1 MTENVNHKNRKIH
14 RTCAITPPT
23 PANSISNPC
32 KFRGK
37 TIEILS
43 ILSNSGGMTTRE
55 IADKTGI
62 PIREVWV
69 YCRRGEKKGIIER
82 KERWGWI
89 STVFGFLIL
98 DINNNNVNT
107 CTTQGKHKVNTCT
120 TRLYTVAKKSQQL
133 NLSVYANRSDITEPE
148 RIVVEVLVKHYERT
162 GEKYR
167 YFRDFYHFCDETGVG
182 AVDAPEAL
190 ARLKEEGC
198 IYTRKDEFGWKI
210 GLKVNFV
217 ERLKF
222 C

>member
-1 MTENVNHKNRKIH
+1 MSEDHKEKKVS
-14 RTCAITPPT
+14 ITGT
-23 PANSISNPC
+23 VSTTLTTAFLSNPC

-37 TIEILS
+37 TIEILG

-55 IADKTGI
+55 ISDQTGI
-62 PIREVWV
+62 PVKTVNV
-69 YCRRGEKKGIIER
+69 YCWLGEKRGIFER
-82 KERWGWI
+82 KERWGWKA
-89 STVFGFLIL
+89 TPFGFFVLS
-98 DINNNNVNT
+98 INNNNDKSNINELLI
-107 CTTQGKHKVNTCT
+107 KDKSSINH
-120 TRLYTVAKKSQQL
+120 LYTVPKKSHQL
-133 NLSVYANRSDITEPE
+133 NLSVFTNRSDITEPE
-148 RIVVEVLVKHYERT
+148 RVVVGVLVKHYERT

-182 AVDAPEAL
+182 AVDAPAAI

-210 GLKVNFV
+210 GLKVDFV

>member
-1 MTENVNHKNRKIH
+1 MPENENYEDRKVPKI
-14 RTCAITPPT
+14 TCITPTPT
-23 PANSISNPC
+23 SFISNPC

-43 ILSNSGGMTTRE
+43 VLSNSGGMTTRE
-55 IADKTGI
+55 ISDKTGI
-62 PIREVWV
+62 PVREVWV
-69 YCRRGEKKGIIER
+69 YCRRGEKKGIFER
-82 KERWGWI
+82 KEQWGWTATPI
-89 STVFGFLIL
+89 GLLVLC
-98 DINNNNVNT
+98 INNNNVNT
-107 CTTQGKHKVNTCT
+107 CTTQGKHKVNTCQT
-120 TRLYTVAKKSQQL
+120 HLYTVPRKSHQL
-133 NLSVYANRSDITEPE
+133 NLSIFTNRSDITEPE
-148 RIVVEVLVKHYERT
+148 RVVVEVLVKHYERT

-167 YFRDFYHFCDETGVG
+167 YFHDFYHFCDETGVG
-182 AVDAPEAL
+182 AVDAPQAL

>member
-1 MTENVNHKNRKIH
+1 
-14 RTCAITPPT
+14 
-23 PANSISNPC
+23 
-32 KFRGK
+32 
-37 TIEILS
+37 
-43 ILSNSGGMTTRE
+43 MTTRE
-55 IADKTGI
+55 IADHTGI
-62 PIREVWV
+62 PIKTVNV
-69 YCRRGEKKGIIER
+69 YCWLGEKRGIFER

-89 STVFGFLIL
+89 ATPFGFFIL
-98 DINNNNVNT
+98 SINNNNDKSKINDVLIKDKSSIN
-107 CTTQGKHKVNTCT
+107 H
-120 TRLYTVAKKSQQL
+120 LYTVPKKSHQL
-133 NLSVYANRSDITEPE
+133 NLTVFTNRSDITEPE
-148 RIVVEVLVKHYERT
+148 RVVVGVLVQHYERT

-182 AVDAPEAL
+182 AVDAPAAI

>member
-1 MTENVNHKNRKIH
+1 MSENENDQDRKVPNI
-14 RTCAITPPT
+14 TSITPTPT
-23 PANSISNPC
+23 NSISNPC

-43 ILSNSGGMTTRE
+43 VLSNSGGMITRE
-55 IADKTGI
+55 IADQTGI
-62 PIREVWV
+62 PVRTVGI
-69 YCRRGEKKGIIER
+69 YCRGGEKRGIFER
-82 KERWGWI
+82 KERWGWKAT
-89 STVFGFLIL
+89 SFGFLIL
-98 DINNNNVNT
+98 SINNNN
-107 CTTQGKHKVNTCT
+107 GKTKDKDRINEGKTKDKRT
-120 TRLYTVAKKSQQL
+120 LDSPKKSHQL
-133 NLSVYANRSDITEPE
+133 NLTVFTNRSDITEPE
-148 RIVVEVLVKHYERT
+148 RVVVGVLVQHYERT

-182 AVDAPEAL
+182 AVDAPAAI

-217 ERLKF
+217 ERLEF

>member
-1 MTENVNHKNRKIH
+1 MSENH
-14 RTCAITPPT
+14 RENKVRITGTDSTTPT
-23 PANSISNPC
+23 TAFLSNPC

-37 TIEILS
+37 TINILG

-55 IADKTGI
+55 ISDQTGI
-62 PIREVWV
+62 PVREVWV
-69 YCRRGEKKGIIER
+69 YCRRGEKKGIFDR

-89 STVFGFLIL
+89 STAFGFLIL
-98 DINNNNVNT
+98 SINNNNVNT
-107 CTTQGKHKVNTCT
+107 CTTQSKHKVNTCT
-120 TRLYTVAKKSQQL
+120 TPTLDSSKKSRQL
-133 NLSVYANRSDITEPE
+133 NLSVFTNRSDISEPE
-148 RIVVEVLVKHYERT
+148 RVVVGVLVKHFERT

-182 AVDAPEAL
+182 AVDAPAAI

-210 GLKVNFV
+210 GLKVDFV